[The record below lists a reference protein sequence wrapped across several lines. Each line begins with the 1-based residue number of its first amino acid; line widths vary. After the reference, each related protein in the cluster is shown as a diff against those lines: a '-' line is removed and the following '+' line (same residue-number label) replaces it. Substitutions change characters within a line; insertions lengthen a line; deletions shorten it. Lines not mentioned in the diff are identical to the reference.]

1 MTIQELRADSILDK
15 LVNSNEFSG
24 LNAELLQTFIP
35 GLVTLVGLTFILII
49 VKKILAFRKS
59 FNEKSILLELTPPAM
74 TEKTAYTTQQLF
86 SVIHNLGKQRSF
98 VDKMLGK
105 KTLFACEIVSSQN
118 QGIRY
123 LLRTTPDLVN
133 NLKRSLISYL
143 PQVNV
148 KTVNEYLPKT
158 ENFHTKV
165 IEFGLTKHFAYPLQR
180 QDILIEHDPVAY
192 ITGMMTKLAP
202 GELIS
207 LQKVLTP
214 TDKKVTSFIK
224 HKILRGE
231 DVLGYISQ
239 LSSSSLVALLIFPL
253 KVLQFLLGI
262 IGYTL
267 RTVLNDFADAKM
279 SQRQAQGQYLA

>member
-15 LVNSNEFSG
+15 LVNSKGFSG

-98 VDKMLGK
+98 IDKILGK
-105 KTLFACEIVSSQN
+105 KILFACEIVSTQN

-123 LLRTTPDLVN
+123 LIRTTPEQVN

-143 PQVNV
+143 PQVSV
-148 KTVNEYLPKT
+148 QIVNEYLPKKT
-158 ENFHTKV
+158 GNYHTKV
-165 IEFGLTKHFAYPLQR
+165 IEYKLTKHFAHPLEKQST
-180 QDILIEHDPVAY
+180 LEEHDPVAY
-192 ITGMMTKLAP
+192 I
-202 GELIS
+202 
-207 LQKVLTP
+207 
-214 TDKKVTSFIK
+214 
-224 HKILRGE
+224 
-231 DVLGYISQ
+231 
-239 LSSSSLVALLIFPL
+239 
-253 KVLQFLLGI
+253 
-262 IGYTL
+262 
-267 RTVLNDFADAKM
+267 
-279 SQRQAQGQYLA
+279 